1 MSSEKRRRRKRDRIL
16 RTFTRRHDH
25 RASSA
30 ASEEHA
36 DGGRQHVAS
45 EAATAASAASA
56 AASTAADAE
65 VVRLEQQIANVMRRT
80 TAFQSAQDVYAVQ
93 DLLFRRFR
101 AKYAGSLGSDYLSEQ
116 QAALLTALMKGNVP
130 AIRRS
135 LASGESWD
143 FVFPP
148 APYAADGSRV
158 MQLEG
163 RCRSPLALLVR
174 PDEGNLVRLLPG
186 VSQAERLALIE
197 EALSSGAADANYPRG
212 YWSSPGAHACFEGD
226 VEALSLLHRFGL
238 NLEQKVEWLLQ
249 PSPSFTYAHAAAFN
263 GNANVLTFMRQRVRP
278 SVFLATDGDGSNPLH
293 TLMESS
299 RNLQTAELLLELGVD
314 GYCKNGAGRSALSMS
329 IETLPALAA
338 RLLDAKSRF
347 EYRWW
352 GNDLFWYSFDGVVL
366 PLDGPASPLAFAP
379 LDGGPP
385 LTVDQ
390 LVVKHKRKELLST
403 PLLRSLVGRK
413 WRDFG
418 AGVFWR
424 RTAQYLF
431 LVGAAFANSLD
442 LRAGGADPAVV
453 ASSPVFVVSTLAL
466 LGSWPFFFS
475 VESAGVRRN
484 GLAAHFGSAWNV
496 LDAGHLLAILAL
508 PPLHFLPQ
516 QPADAGALEASAYA
530 VAQSLPG
537 LLQLSFAVRGLEYA
551 SLFRSLGPLL
561 VTVRGMLVDIT
572 RFGGLYAFVLIG
584 FANAFFVLFA
594 LSGESLD
601 YGGYPRILQEQLLWL
616 LSSVDRSLLDG
627 LTGQLH
633 ATGDVLFWGYIV
645 LSYFVLLN
653 LLIAVFNSTFE
664 KVQRQ
669 AFNEWLFLR
678 MATMLD
684 FEARVAQPPR
694 GGQQNEPA
702 RWLDAYY
709 GELEDTSNSRS
720 VELGVGGAPSSSSR
734 GRSI

>member
-1 MSSEKRRRRKRDRIL
+1 MLLAPGCVLWLHAGTAAALSLSVERHGDLRRHVRATPLMSSEKRRRRKRDRIL

-174 PDEGNLVRLLPG
+174 PDEGNL
-186 VSQAERLALIE
+186 

-263 GNANVLTFMRQRVRP
+263 GNANVLTFMRQR
-278 SVFLATDGDGSNPLH
+278 
-293 TLMESS
+293 
-299 RNLQTAELLLELGVD
+299 
-314 GYCKNGAGRSALSMS
+314 
-329 IETLPALAA
+329 A

-352 GNDLFWYSFDGVVL
+352 GNDLFWFSFDGIVL
-366 PLDGPASPLAFAP
+366 PCTHDGRAMPIF
-379 LDGGPP
+379 DGARRSDRANRST
-385 LTVDQ
+385 TVEQ
-390 LVVKHKRKELLST
+390 LIVRHDRRELLTT
-403 PLLRSLVGRK
+403 PVMRFVLERK
-413 WRDFG
+413 WDYF
-418 AGVFWR
+418 AAAIYQR
-424 RTAQYLF
+424 RFAQYMLM
-431 LVGAAFANSLD
+431 VGGLLGATVSDVGSAAFAASCAACVGSWGAFVLQASREVAALGPANYLRSPRVLAEWRVRRLLNALD
-442 LRAGGADPAVV
+442 SVHLLLVPLVPAVKACV
-453 ASSPVFVVSTLAL
+453 A
-466 LGSWPFFFS
+466 
-475 VESAGVRRN
+475 
-484 GLAAHFGSAWNV
+484 
-496 LDAGHLLAILAL
+496 
-508 PPLHFLPQ
+508 
-516 QPADAGALEASAYA
+516 AGALDPSLRPA
-530 VAQSLPG
+530 VAPVAAA
-537 LLQLSFAVRGLEYA
+537 LQLSLALRALQYVALN
-551 SLFRSLGPLL
+551 RSLGPLL
-561 VTVRGMLVDIT
+561 VIIVEMFGDILS
-572 RFGGLYAFVLIG
+572 FVGLYAFILLG
-584 FANAFFVLFA
+584 LCRRACTPLATSPRFANGFYVLFSA
-594 LSGESLD
+594 DAASPS
-601 YGGYPRILQEQLLWL
+601 YGAIVETQLLWL
-616 LSSVDRSLLDG
+616 LGNIDFDFFGSLADAPVLLNTAYAFFWVYTSLSV
-627 LTGQLH
+627 
-633 ATGDVLFWGYIV
+633 
-645 LSYFVLLN
+645 FVMLN
-653 LLIAVFNSTFE
+653 LLIAIFNSTYE
-664 KVQRQ
+664 RV
-669 AFNEWLFLR
+669 AVESEAEWLWLR
-678 MATMLD
+678 LEAMLD
-684 FEARVAQPPR
+684 FEVAAHAP
-694 GGQQNEPA
+694 GI
-702 RWLDAYY
+702 DAPGFEEYY
-709 GELEDTSNSRS
+709 SELRERNKQRA
-720 VELGVGGAPSSSSR
+720 VR
-734 GRSI
+734 